1 MKTKMTGSIV
11 RCLLIAAATGASAQ
25 VTLTGTNYTETFDG
39 TRSGLPRGW
48 TVRTNASATSL
59 GTPASFNPTNTSW
72 GTQTGQFANYASTT
86 GNGATNFSGGESTT
100 VQGSCTNRCPGIR
113 QTTTFG
119 DPGAAFVLQ
128 LQNTIEFANFQLSLD
143 CNLLSEQTNRS
154 TVWTIDY
161 GVGSTPVN
169 FSVLG
174 TYADPRAFGGTTKA
188 FSFGNRLDH
197 LDQNVWIRV
206 AALDPSTGSNRCDTV
221 GIDNFRLSYSASGTL
236 APIPLNIQL
245 LGGNAVLTW
254 SNAAFALQSAPSV
267 AGTYTNVPGATSPYT
282 NPAAGPQQYFRLKA
296 N

>member
-1 MKTKMTGSIV
+1 LETGDDHCHRGCGRTQITASRDLFVFPHPGFPEAGPVVFNISFHTANTQQPNQRMKTKMTGSIV

-39 TRSGLPRGW
+39 IRSGLPRGW

-169 FSVLG
+169 F
-174 TYADPRAFGGTTKA
+174 
-188 FSFGNRLDH
+188 
-197 LDQNVWIRV
+197 VWITWTRMSGYAWRRWIPAR
-206 AALDPSTGSNRCDTV
+206 AATAATPSEST
-221 GIDNFRLSYSASGTL
+221 
-236 APIPLNIQL
+236 
-245 LGGNAVLTW
+245 
-254 SNAAFALQSAPSV
+254 
-267 AGTYTNVPGATSPYT
+267 TSD
-282 NPAAGPQQYFRLKA
+282 
-296 N
+296 